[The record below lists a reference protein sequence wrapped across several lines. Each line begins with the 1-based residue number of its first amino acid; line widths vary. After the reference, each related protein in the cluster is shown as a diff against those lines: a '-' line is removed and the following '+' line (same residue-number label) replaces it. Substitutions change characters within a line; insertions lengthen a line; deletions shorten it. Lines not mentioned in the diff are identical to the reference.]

1 MQKKLLGNLFFI
13 ILLNLIIKPFY
24 IFGID
29 VQVQNTVGPEAYGL
43 YFTLLNIS
51 FLFNILLDIGLTNYN
66 VKNTAQHPS
75 MLTHYLGAYF
85 GIKLLL
91 TIPYLL
97 ITVGFSLAVGYN
109 LMELSL
115 LGFLIFNQILASFI
129 LYIRSNFAGLH
140 LFRIDA
146 ILSILDR
153 LFLIIIAGFMLYGNF
168 SEKKI
173 TIEWFIYAQTASYLL
188 TLFIGIVLTRVKI
201 GKIKLKTKR
210 LFTIAILKKS
220 FPFALLILLTM
231 LYTRIDSIMIERMLP
246 DGKEQAGIYA
256 QVFRLLDAVNMF
268 AFLIAG
274 ILLPIFARLI
284 IEKSSIKPVLQTSGN
299 FLTGVAIIASIGLAL
314 NAEFTI
320 SSIYTHGIQASST
333 AFFWLI
339 LSFIPLSIT
348 HVFGT
353 LLTANHSLKL
363 LNQIALL
370 GIVLNISLNY
380 FMIPI
385 LGAEGA
391 AIATLITQSGTAIA
405 QLIIVMNVFQLSIH
419 WGIIVRILGLTVLY
433 TTTTKMLETELG
445 NIWSFLIT
453 FLIGL
458 FFLFALKLLNLKD
471 VFSLLK
477 TKAVPEKANKLET

>member
-1 MQKKLLGNLFFI
+1 
-13 ILLNLIIKPFY
+13 
-24 IFGID
+24 
-29 VQVQNTVGPEAYGL
+29 
-43 YFTLLNIS
+43 
-51 FLFNILLDIGLTNYN
+51 
-66 VKNTAQHPS
+66 
-75 MLTHYLGAYF
+75 
-85 GIKLLL
+85 
-91 TIPYLL
+91 
-97 ITVGFSLAVGYN
+97 
-109 LMELSL
+109 
-115 LGFLIFNQILASFI
+115 
-129 LYIRSNFAGLH
+129 
-140 LFRIDA
+140 
-146 ILSILDR
+146 
-153 LFLIIIAGFMLYGNF
+153 
-168 SEKKI
+168 
-173 TIEWFIYAQTASYLL
+173 
-188 TLFIGIVLTRVKI
+188 
-201 GKIKLKTKR
+201 
-210 LFTIAILKKS
+210 
-220 FPFALLILLTM
+220 M

-284 IEKSSIKPVLQTSGN
+284 IEKSSIKPILQTSGK